1 MKFLSLLV
9 LAFSLFAKD
18 EFFFEKPYL
27 QLGDRPTMAAKGAL
41 DLMWLGHDKDTA
53 YTVEYKTSDKWI
65 VATPQMLRRV
75 DFLGT
80 APHRVYSAA
89 LTKLKPGAN
98 FTYRI
103 SVAGKPVFESSAI
116 ARKSSKQDSHFVVFG
131 DCAANTAGQRQI
143 AFHAAQQKPDYVFI
157 TGDIVYSRGRVSE
170 YQTNF
175 WPVYNN
181 EKADPTQ
188 GAPILRNT
196 LFAAAVG
203 NHDSQPEI
211 DAAKNPD
218 PLAYYYY
225 WNQPTNGPGLKVDG
239 KHVPHFIGDPA
250 VKKNFLDTAKGAYP
264 AMANFTFDYANVH
277 WTVIDSNG
285 YVDWTDAELR
295 DWVEK
300 DLKAASKAK
309 WRLVAFHHPP
319 FNSSKVAH
327 FKEQRLRVISDI
339 LEKYKVDLVLSGHV
353 HDYQRTFPLT
363 FETQPGFVLGKN
375 QEVPGKWTLDK
386 AYDSTANTKPKGVI
400 YITTGAGGAGQYP
413 KEYNVGPEYLQE
425 FTTKF
430 VPFPHSFSVIDTTS
444 KQLTFRQINAEGKEV
459 DRFVIKR

>member
-9 LAFSLFAKD
+9 LALSLFAKD

-27 QLGDRPTMAAKGAL
+27 QLGDRPTMAAQGAL
-41 DLMWLGHDKDTA
+41 DLMWLGHDKDVA
-53 YTVEYKTSDKWI
+53 YTVEYKTAKAWI
-65 VATPQMLRRV
+65 PATPKMLRRV
-75 DFLGT
+75 DFAGT

-89 LTKLKPGAN
+89 LTKLKPGAT

-103 SVAGKPVFESSAI
+103 SVAGKPVFESSSV
-116 ARKSSKQDSHFVVFG
+116 ARKAANQDSHFVVFG
-131 DCAANTAGQRQI
+131 DCAANTAGQRQV

-181 EKADPTQ
+181 ETASPTE

-211 DAAKNPD
+211 DTTKNPD
-218 PLAYYYY
+218 PLAYYFY
-225 WNQPTNGPGLKVDG
+225 WNQPSNGPALNAGG
-239 KHVPHFIGDPA
+239 KHVPHFTGDDA
-250 VKKNFLDTAKGAYP
+250 LKNKFLETAKGNFP
-264 AMANFTFDYANVH
+264 GMANFSFDYANVH
-277 WTVIDSNG
+277 WTVIDSNS
-285 YVDWTDAELR
+285 YVDWTDTELR
-295 DWVEK
+295 AWVEK
-300 DLKAASKAK
+300 DLKAAAKAK

-319 FNSSKVAH
+319 FNSSKAAH
-327 FKEQRLRVISDI
+327 FKEQRLRVLSDL

-386 AYDSTANTKPKGVI
+386 AYDGEKNTKPKGVI

-413 KEYNVGPEYLQE
+413 KEYNVGPDYWQE
-425 FTTKF
+425 FTTRF
-430 VPFPHSFSVIDTTS
+430 VAFPHSFSVIDTTA
-444 KQLTFRQINAEGKEV
+444 KQLTFRQINADGKEV
-459 DRFVIKR
+459 DRFVITR